1 MHMAWKNISNDGE
14 WFNKWES
21 MSDLGLGDQEG
32 AELRSGAS
40 RSHPPYSSSLGLSH
54 RS

>member
-1 MHMAWKNISNDGE
+1 MTWNNISNDGE

-21 MSDLGLGDQEG
+21 TSDLELGDQEG

-40 RSHPPYSSSLGLSH
+40 QSHPSVQLLI
-54 RS
+54 RTFT